1 MEQYKEKIRMKVFD
15 RLREIFEIT
24 DTFKNVVKRFD
35 NKMTNVFDKFM
46 SRTFDREK
54 VKKWFNT
61 NIHKGF

>member
-54 VKKWFNT
+54 VKK
-61 NIHKGF
+61 